1 MLRVLIWLGQLLFVA
16 PAVYS
21 SIIALWGLRTPDD
34 PAQGRHRC
42 RIRVVVAAHDEE
54 TVIAGLASDLASQQ
68 YPSEL
73 LKVCVIADRCT
84 DNTTEIARS
93 FVEVVERT
101 TGEGGKGAAIS
112 WYLDRF
118 PLTEGEALVV
128 LDADNRIDPDYV
140 AGVAAAFD
148 AGAEVVQTYLDVANP
163 EGSALATA
171 NALTYWASNR
181 MVQLARSN
189 IGWSC
194 DLGGTG
200 MAFTKSALDDAGGFT
215 DDLADDMALNVRL
228 NLAGHRARWLHGVR
242 VYDEK
247 PTDTKSTVTQRARW
261 VRGKRALQRTYGM
274 SLLRAGIRQRQ
285 PALFD
290 LAFRLY
296 NPGRSAIALAV
307 AVLAVL
313 AALFPE
319 VGLWPW
325 WLLGSIAAIV
335 VLLPV
340 VFLAVDR
347 VPGRY
352 IVRYPYV
359 ALIAVLWVPIRIASR
374 VLSSWKRTPHT
385 G

>member
-1 MLRVLIWLGQLLFVA
+1 MLRVLIWLGQLLIVA

-21 SIIALWGLRTPDD
+21 SIIALWGLRTPLSLT
-34 PAQGRHRC
+34 PGQNRR
-42 RIRVVVAAHDEE
+42 RIRVVVAANNEA
-54 TVIAGLASDLASQQ
+54 TVIAGLASDLASQD
-68 YPSEL
+68 YPSNL
-73 LKVCVIADRCT
+73 LNVCVIADRCT
-84 DNTTEIARS
+84 DDTANIARS

-118 PLTEGEALVV
+118 PLVEGEVLVV

-140 AGVAAAFD
+140 AGIAAAFD

-163 EGSALATA
+163 QGSVLATA

-200 MAFTKSALDDAGGFT
+200 MAFTKAALDDAGGFT
-215 DDLADDMALNVRL
+215 DDLTDDMALNVRL
-228 NLAGHRARWLHGVR
+228 NLAGHRATWLHDVH

-247 PTDTKSTVTQRARW
+247 PTDTKSTVIQRARW
-261 VRGKRALQRTYGM
+261 VRGKRVLQRRYGL
-274 SLLRAGIRQRQ
+274 SLVQAGVAQRQ

-307 AVLAVL
+307 ATLAVI
-313 AALFPE
+313 AGVFPE
-319 VGLWPW
+319 FGLWPW
-325 WLLGSIAAIV
+325 WLLGAIAAIV
-335 VLLPV
+335 VLMPM

-347 VPGRY
+347 VPVRY
-352 IVRYPYV
+352 ILRYPYV
-359 ALIAVLWVPIRIASR
+359 ALIAMLWLPIRIASR
-374 VLSSWKRTPHT
+374 ILPTWKRTAHT

>member
-1 MLRVLIWLGQLLFVA
+1 LGQLLFVA

-189 IGWSC
+189 IGLSC

-274 SLLRAGIRQRQ
+274 SLLRAGVRQRQ

>member
-1 MLRVLIWLGQLLFVA
+1 
-16 PAVYS
+16 
-21 SIIALWGLRTPDD
+21 
-34 PAQGRHRC
+34 
-42 RIRVVVAAHDEE
+42 
-54 TVIAGLASDLASQQ
+54 
-68 YPSEL
+68 
-73 LKVCVIADRCT
+73 
-84 DNTTEIARS
+84 
-93 FVEVVERT
+93 
-101 TGEGGKGAAIS
+101 
-112 WYLDRF
+112 
-118 PLTEGEALVV
+118 
-128 LDADNRIDPDYV
+128 
-140 AGVAAAFD
+140 
-148 AGAEVVQTYLDVANP
+148 
-163 EGSALATA
+163 
-171 NALTYWASNR
+171 
-181 MVQLARSN
+181 
-189 IGWSC
+189 
-194 DLGGTG
+194 

-228 NLAGHRARWLHGVR
+228 NLAGHRARWLHAVR

-313 AALFPE
+313 AGAFPE
-319 VGLWPW
+319 LGLWPW